1 MFSTLIEFLASL
13 TDPLTFSLWLI
24 PCGILAWAMRRRVL
38 GGVLLAAAIGWSL
51 TWSIPQFSDW
61 LRAPLERQHS
71 VVDSTALPK
80 ADAIVVLGGGKV
92 RPDQLTSSRLSA
104 AAHAWLAGRARTVIL
119 SGGGARSG
127 KRRVHSEADRM
138 ASAIA
143 HFGVPA
149 SALVLEDRSTSTE
162 ENASFTARLAR
173 QRGIHRVLLVTS
185 SLHMPRA
192 SLLFR
197 EAGFDVVP
205 VAVPERSIEDGW
217 AGRWLPTRG
226 ALWRSGRA
234 MKEYAGLLALH
245 AGIE

>member
-1 MFSTLIEFLASL
+1 MFSVLIEFVATL
-13 TDPLTFSLWLI
+13 TDPLILSLWLVA
-24 PCGILAWAMRRRVL
+24 CGILALAIHRRVL
-38 GGVLLAAAIGWSL
+38 GGALLAVAIGWSL
-51 TWSIPQFSDW
+51 LWSIPQISDW
-61 LRAPLERQHS
+61 LRAPLERQHA
-71 VVDSTALPK
+71 VVEATALPK

-104 AAHAWLAGRARTVIL
+104 AVHAWFAGRARTVIL

-127 KRRVHSEADRM
+127 RRRVHSEADRM

-143 HFGVPA
+143 SLGVPA

-162 ENASFTARLAR
+162 ENALFTARLAR
-173 QRGIHRVLLVTS
+173 PRGIHRVLLVTS

-197 EAGFDVVP
+197 EAGLDVIP
-205 VAVPERSIEDGW
+205 VAVPEGSVESGW
-217 AGRWLPTRG
+217 VDRWLPSRR

-234 MKEYAGLLALH
+234 LKEYAGLLALH
-245 AGIE
+245 AGVE

>member
-1 MFSTLIEFLASL
+1 MLSALIEFLAAL
-13 TDPLTFSLWLI
+13 TDPLTLSLWLVA
-24 PCGILAWAMRRRVL
+24 CGILAWAMHRRLV
-38 GGVLLAAAIGWSL
+38 GGVLLALAMGWSL
-51 TWSIPQFSDW
+51 LWSIPQVSDW

-71 VVDSTALPK
+71 VVEATALPK

-104 AAHAWLAGRARTVIL
+104 AVHAWRAGRAPVVIL

-127 KRRVHSEADRM
+127 ARRRHSEAERM

-143 HFGVPA
+143 ILGVPA
-149 SALVLEDRSTSTE
+149 SALLLEDRSTSTE

-217 AGRWLPTRG
+217 SERWLPTRR
-226 ALWRSGRA
+226 ALWRRGRA

-245 AGIE
+245 AGID